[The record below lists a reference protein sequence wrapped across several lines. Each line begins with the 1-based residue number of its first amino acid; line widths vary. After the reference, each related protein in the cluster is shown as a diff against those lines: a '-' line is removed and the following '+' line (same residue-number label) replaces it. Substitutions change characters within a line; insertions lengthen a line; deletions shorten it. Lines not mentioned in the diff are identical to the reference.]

1 MLKDLNARTIEVFRH
16 LVDAYCASGEPV
28 GSRLLSQ
35 RLEARLSP
43 ATIRSIMANL
53 EDLGLLFSPHTS
65 AGRLPTEKGL
75 RLFVDGLLQVG
86 ELSLEER
93 AQLEL
98 QRHEPMVARLLEEAT
113 QVLSGLTGCVGLV
126 VSPKEEA
133 PLKHVEFVRISQ
145 TQALVVLV
153 FSSGNVENRVLNLP
167 AGLPASCLTEASN
180 YLNTRFGGLSL
191 REAKRMI
198 FEETQH
204 KKDQLDT
211 LSQGLIEAGLGQW
224 SGPAD
229 HETFIFRGQANL
241 LGTIQHMEDLERM
254 RLLFEEL
261 ESRKTLMKLLD
272 ASLEAEGV
280 QIYMGADSALF
291 QQAGCALVAAPY
303 GNRDA
308 RIVGAIGVIGPRHL
322 NYARIVPIVDYT
334 AKMMTRLM
342 ETL

>member
-1 MLKDLNARTIEVFRH
+1 MLKELNARTIEVFRH

-35 RLEARLSP
+35 RLETKLSP

-53 EDLGLLFSPHTS
+53 EDMGLLFSPHTS

-75 RLFVDGLLQVG
+75 RLFIDGLLQVG

-98 QRHEPMVARLLEEAT
+98 QQTEPATARLLEEAT

-126 VSPKEEA
+126 LSPKEEA
-133 PLKHVEFVRISQ
+133 PLKHVEFVRISPI
-145 TQALVVLV
+145 QALVVLV
-153 FSSGNVENRVLNLP
+153 FSSGSVENRVVQLP
-167 AGLPASCLTEASN
+167 AGLPASCLAEATH
-180 YLNTRFGGLSL
+180 YLNTRFGGLTL
-191 REAKRMI
+191 REAKRLI

-224 SGPAD
+224 SGP
-229 HETFIFRGQANL
+229 ENQKTFIFKGQANL

-261 ESRKTLMKLLD
+261 ESRKTLMGLLD
-272 ASLEAEGV
+272 ASLDAQGV

-291 QQAGCALVAAPY
+291 QQAGCSLVAAPY